1 MGNGKDTGAMSRTN
15 QGVVKQGKDGLFY
28 GRVRWTD
35 EDTGKPRE
43 KKFPGQETDSAAWKL
58 VHRYK
63 DELAAGGS
71 KAVSNENRTF
81 EQLAVE
87 YETSYLIEAVYVDG
101 VKVSGLRSLASPKG
115 QLKILREFFKRK
127 KLRDITYTDLRGF
140 REMRIKTPTRHK
152 VDEEDNAAGQRA
164 VASVNRELALLKR
177 MLNVA
182 CSELRWIQRNPFGDG
197 KPLISNAAE
206 RKRERIL
213 SREEEQKLLAQCT
226 GRRKHL
232 RAFII
237 CAIDT
242 GCRKG
247 ELLKMRWQDID
258 WDARALSIPMM
269 NTKTARA
276 RAVPISN
283 RMVVELEKLWGESD
297 RNLEALVF
305 GLKDVKRSFDSARRE
320 AGVAD
325 VRIHDLRHSYASRL
339 AKNHL
344 SVAEIARTLEHA
356 TLEMSYRY
364 INSDKDTLERARNII
379 NEIHAES
386 VPATSAVTVETEM
399 VN

>member
-1 MGNGKDTGAMSRTN
+1 MPRTN

-81 EQLAVE
+81 EELAVE
-87 YETSYLIEAVYVDG
+87 YETSCLTEAVYVDD
-101 VKVSGLRSLASPKG
+101 VKVSGLRSLETPKM
-115 QLKILREFFKRK
+115 QLKILRDFFKRK
-127 KLRDITYTDLRGF
+127 KLRDISYIDLRRF
-140 REMRIKTPTRHK
+140 RDVRLKTPTRR
-152 VDEEDNAAGQRA
+152 VLDEDGNPIGQRA
-164 VASVNRELALLKR
+164 VASVNRELALLKC

-182 CSELRWIQRNPFGDG
+182 CRELHWIPRNPFGEG
-197 KPLISNAAE
+197 KTLISNAAE

-213 SREEEQKLLAQCT
+213 SREEEQKLLEHCT

-247 ELLKMRWQDID
+247 ELLKMRWSDID
-258 WDARALSIPMM
+258 WDVRELSIPMK

-276 RAVPISN
+276 RTVPISN
-283 RMVVELEKLWGESD
+283 RMLVELEAMWKATDQNPDEM
-297 RNLEALVF
+297 VF
-305 GLKDVKRSFDSARRE
+305 GLKDVKRSFDGARND
-320 AGVAD
+320 AGVPD

-339 AKNHL
+339 AKNHMP
-344 SVAEIARTLEHA
+344 VAEIARTLGHA

-386 VPATSAVTVETEM
+386 VPATSAVEVETEM